1 MTLQQLIDA
10 LTAISEAGGETVE
23 ILTDY
28 GDLIALYSVTEQLSD
43 GQVSGAILLIEGMSN
58 G

>member
-10 LTAISEAGGETVE
+10 LTAIYEAGGETVE